1 MIKKFVS
8 RYGFKLAALAL
19 VIGQVS
25 ASIPCRGEL
34 HNKITSGGDSYGSGN

>member
-8 RYGFKLAALAL
+8 KYGFKLAALAL

-25 ASIPCRGEL
+25 ASIPCRGDLYQPKVLQEL
-34 HNKITSGGDSYGSGN
+34 LK

>member
-25 ASIPCRGEL
+25 ASIPLPRGL
-34 HNKITSGGDSYGSGN
+34 VSTKSSARVVKIIYL

>member
-25 ASIPCRGEL
+25 ASIPCAETCINR
-34 HNKITSGGDSYGSGN
+34 KFRKSC